1 VAVHLHTVVSSIL
14 ALDGESALQ
23 GNTGLAVIALASM
36 VAGYVLI
43 GVLWYFVFR
52 GRGRGGRRRDSSD

>member
-1 VAVHLHTVVSSIL
+1 MQTVLASIL

-23 GNTGLAVIALASM
+23 GNTGLAVIALVSM

-52 GRGRGGRRRDSSD
+52 GRDRGGRRRDSSD